1 MGKINS
7 KVKSKNGELEIVH
20 ILKDR
25 GYKNSRRSC
34 QFNGKA
40 EEGQADVVGL
50 DGFHIEVK
58 RVEHLN
64 IYEAIEQAVRD
75 NGDSLDTP
83 VVFHRKNNKKW
94 LCTLRLDDFL
104 DIIKEK

>member
-1 MGKINS
+1 MPINS
-7 KVKSKNGELEIVH
+7 KQKGARAEREIAN
-20 ILKDR
+20 ILKDK
-25 GYKNSRRSC
+25 GFKNARRTAQYCGNTGEAS
-34 QFNGKA
+34 
-40 EEGQADVVGL
+40 DVVGL

-64 IYEAIEQAVRD
+64 IYEAIDQAVRD

-104 DIIKEK
+104 DTIKEK